1 LKYRRYLAN
10 RTALAMAAAA
20 ALCVAAPHAAAIGL
34 GRLTVTSA
42 LGEGLRADVDVT
54 GLTPE
59 EAATLSVQIASP
71 EAYRA
76 AGVDYNSVLAGTQV
90 VLMRRSDGRPF
101 LRLTSD
107 RAVQEPYLDAILE
120 VNSSSGR
127 LRREYTMLFD
137 PPGMRVAAA
146 AAPVAPTVAAAP
158 PAATARTA
166 AAPAP
171 KPAPAAASRVRIAP
185 GANRYEVQDGDSL
198 SRIAV
203 STRQHGVSLDQMI
216 AALYR
221 ANPDAFINRNI
232 NKLKAGAVIAIPGAD
247 DAKSMSTAEAKQLIV
262 AQSVDFGAYRARLA
276 EAAPGA
282 PAEAPGRAAQGK
294 VQAAVEDRT
303 QATATSPDKLRLS
316 GGAVSASAPP
326 ADLAAQPKVEQLE
339 AKIAELTRSIEELKR
354 EQQAQTVAAVTPAPA
369 VPAPAVP
376 APAAQAPASAAAA
389 APPVAPAPAQ
399 ASAPAAPGLSAPA
412 KVSPPPAAPAPEP
425 GWIESIS
432 ESPFLWPVVGV
443 LVVLVG
449 GGVAWRMRG
458 RWSKSTSETSFLESK
473 IQPDSFFGASGGQRV
488 DTREASQASSS
499 MGYSLSQLDAI
510 GDVDPVAEA
519 DVYLAYGRD
528 LQAEEILKEALRAN
542 PDRMAIRS
550 KLLEVYAKRRDSRG
564 FELLATQVH
573 GQTNGTGPDWQKAQ
587 ELGRQID
594 PDNPLYQPGGKPAE
608 IYVHDRVVTEP
619 LDATTLPQ
627 STFATS
633 SPGALTEPAAM
644 PKADSTLD
652 LDLDLDLSLPSPDAM
667 AHTQP
672 LASTPA
678 RESVDPTT
686 LIDFDLQPMPTTVR
700 IDQPTQRL
708 PAREEPDSLRLDL
721 EPSPEVPLA
730 RTSAADAT
738 IDFGDFSLSGP
749 GTVPGPRTIADA
761 APTTPNDIAEFPA
774 TESDPLARKFE
785 LAEEFRQIGDIE
797 GARDLLEEVVARAGG
812 ALKARA
818 KAMLDDLS

>member
-1 LKYRRYLAN
+1 MNYRRYLAN

-20 ALCVAAPHAAAIGL
+20 ALSVAAPHVAAIGL
-34 GRLTVTSA
+34 GRLTVSSA

-76 AGVDYNSVLAGTQV
+76 AGVDYNSVLAGARV
-90 VLMRRSDGRPF
+90 VLMKRSDGRPF
-101 LRLTSD
+101 LRITSD

-137 PPGMRVAAA
+137 PPGARVAAA
-146 AAPVAPTVAAAP
+146 AAPVATTVAAAP
-158 PAATARTA
+158 PAAPAQA
-166 AAPAP
+166 AAVPAPRPAPAP
-171 KPAPAAASRVRIAP
+171 APRVSIAP
-185 GANRYEVQDGDSL
+185 GASRYEVQDGDSL
-198 SRIAV
+198 SRIAA

-221 ANPDAFINRNI
+221 ANPDAFISRNI
-232 NKLKAGAVIAIPGAD
+232 NKLKAGAVIAIPGAE

-276 EAAPGA
+276 EAAPAA
-282 PAEAPGRAAQGK
+282 PAEAPARAAQGK

-303 QATATSPDKLRLS
+303 QAAAPSPDKLRLS

-326 ADLAAQPKVEQLE
+326 AAPAAQPNVEQLE

-354 EQQAQTVAAVTPAPA
+354 EQQAQAVATVAPAPA
-369 VPAPAVP
+369 VPAPAT
-376 APAAQAPASAAAA
+376 QAPASATAVSPPA
-389 APPVAPAPAQ
+389 APTPAPAQ
-399 ASAPAAPGLSAPA
+399 ASAPATPSLGAPA
-412 KVSPPPAAPAPEP
+412 KVSPPPVAPPPEP
-425 GWIESIS
+425 GWIETIG
-432 ESPFLWPVVGV
+432 ESPFLWPGVGV
-443 LVVLVG
+443 LAVLVA

-488 DTREASQASSS
+488 DTREAGQASSS

-564 FELLATQVH
+564 FELLATQVY
-573 GQTNGTGPDWQKAQ
+573 GQTSGTGPDWQKAQ

-608 IYVHDRVVTEP
+608 IHVHDRVVTEP

-627 STFATS
+627 STFPSS
-633 SPGALTEPAAM
+633 SPGALTEPGSM
-644 PKADSTLD
+644 PKAESTLD
-652 LDLDLDLSLPSPDAM
+652 LDLDLDLSEPSADAM

-686 LIDFDLQPMPTTVR
+686 LVDFDLQPTPSTVR

-708 PAREEPDSLRLDL
+708 PAREERDSLRLDL

-730 RTSAADAT
+730 RSGAADAT
-738 IDFGDFSLSGP
+738 IDFGEFSLSG
-749 GTVPGPRTIADA
+749 PGPRTIADA
-761 APTTPNDIAEFPA
+761 APTTPNDIAEFPT

-785 LAEEFRQIGDIE
+785 LAEEFRQIGDLE